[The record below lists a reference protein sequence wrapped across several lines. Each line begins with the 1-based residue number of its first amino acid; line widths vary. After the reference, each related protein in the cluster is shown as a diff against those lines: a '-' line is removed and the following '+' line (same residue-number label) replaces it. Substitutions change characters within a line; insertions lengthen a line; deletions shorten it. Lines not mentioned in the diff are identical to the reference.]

1 MRINGTLVATWT
13 NALLQMARLSGLR
26 LEPLLAEACV
36 DPTAIDCPEARLPF
50 EAHALLFHRIP
61 ALLDDPGIG
70 LDVGLA
76 ADTGAMGLVGLLAE
90 RCRTVGEALET
101 VASLNALANQA
112 SWMRC
117 WADGERVFVLDGHTL
132 DGRPYH
138 PTMAEATMLFWAARL
153 ASAAGLAPSM
163 LEVWLTHDRHRG
175 WASRD
180 ERVPARVRFKQPFNA
195 VILPRAALEAPMLM
209 AHPMLQHH
217 LARLASEELPR
228 LPVVED
234 PVSLVEWYVGG
245 RLASGPPPP
254 LARVA
259 RALGTSV
266 RSLQRQLET
275 HGRSY
280 SEIVD
285 GVRRERARRLLSVPG
300 TSVDAI
306 ALALGY
312 EGPRPFRRACLR
324 WFGRTPSALRDAL

>member
-1 MRINGTLVATWT
+1 VRINGTIVATWT
-13 NALLQMARLSGLR
+13 SALLRKARHSGLR
-26 LEPLLAEACV
+26 LEPLLAEVAV
-36 DPTAIDCPEARLPF
+36 DLPALACPEARLPF
-50 EAHALLFHRIP
+50 ETHAQLFRQIP

-70 LDVGLA
+70 IDVGLG

-90 RCRTVGEALET
+90 RCRTVGEALGT

-112 SWMRC
+112 SRMR
-117 WADGERVFVLDGHTL
+117 WWIDGDRVFVLDGHTL
-132 DGRPYH
+132 DGRPYD
-138 PTMAEATMLFWAARL
+138 PTMAEATMVFWVTRL
-153 ASAAGLAPSM
+153 AGAAGLAPSM
-163 LEVWLTHDRHRG
+163 LELWLTHDRHRG

-180 ERVPARVRFKQPFNA
+180 ERVPARVRFNQPFNA
-195 VILPRAALEAPMLM
+195 VVLPRAALEAPMPM

-234 PVSLVEWYVGG
+234 PVSLVEWCVGA
-245 RLASGPPPP
+245 RLGGGPPP
-254 LARVA
+254 LASVA

-275 HGRSY
+275 RGKSY

-300 TSVDAI
+300 TSIDAI

-324 WFGRTPSALRDAL
+324 WFGHTPGSLRGAP

>member
-1 MRINGTLVATWT
+1 VRIHGTIVATWT
-13 NALLQMARLSGLR
+13 SALLRMARHSGLR
-26 LEPLLAEACV
+26 LEPLLAEARV
-36 DPTAIDCPEARLPF
+36 DLELLGSPEARLSF
-50 EAHALLFHRIP
+50 EAHAHLFRRIP

-90 RCRTVGEALET
+90 RCRTVGEALGT

-112 SWMRC
+112 SRMR
-117 WADGERVFVLDGHTL
+117 WWIDGDRVFVLDGHTL
-132 DGRPYH
+132 DGRPYD
-138 PTMAEATMLFWAARL
+138 PTMAEATMVFWAARL

-163 LEVWLTHDRHRG
+163 LELWLTHDRHRG

-195 VILPRAALEAPMLM
+195 VILPRAVLEAPMLM
-209 AHPMLQHH
+209 AHSMLHHH
-217 LARLASEELPR
+217 LARLANEELPR

-234 PVSLVEWYVGG
+234 LVSLVEWCVGARLVGG
-245 RLASGPPPP
+245 PPSLAN
-254 LARVA
+254 VA
-259 RALGTSV
+259 RSLGTSV

-280 SEIVD
+280 TEIVD
-285 GVRRERARRLLSVPG
+285 GVRRERARQLLSVSG
-300 TSVDAI
+300 SSIDAI

-324 WFGRTPSALRDAL
+324 WFGRTPGSLRGVS

>member
-1 MRINGTLVATWT
+1 VRINGTIVATWT
-13 NALLQMARLSGLR
+13 NALLRMARLSGLR

-36 DPTAIDCPEARLPF
+36 DLPALGCPEARLPF
-50 EAHALLFHRIP
+50 EAHAQLFRRVP

-70 LDVGLA
+70 LDVGLG

-90 RCRTVGEALET
+90 RCRTVGDALGT

-112 SWMRC
+112 SWMR
-117 WADGERVFVLDGHTL
+117 WWIDGDRVFVLDGHTL

-138 PTMAEATMLFWAARL
+138 PTMAEATMVFWVARL
-153 ASAAGLAPSM
+153 ASATGLPAAM
-163 LEVWLTHDRHRG
+163 LELWLTHDRHRG

-180 ERVPARVRFKQPFNA
+180 ERVPARVLFKQPFNA

-234 PVSLVEWYVGG
+234 PVSLVEWCVGTRLVGG
-245 RLASGPPPP
+245 PPSLAS
-254 LARVA
+254 VA
-259 RALGTSV
+259 RSLGTSV

-275 HGRSY
+275 RGRSY

-285 GVRRERARRLLSVPG
+285 GVRRERARRLLLVPG

-312 EGPRPFRRACLR
+312 QGSRPFRRACLR
-324 WFGRTPSALRDAL
+324 WFGHTPSALRHTQ

>member
-1 MRINGTLVATWT
+1 VRSNGTIVATWT
-13 NALLQMARLSGLR
+13 NALLRMARQSELR
-26 LEPLLAEACV
+26 LEPVLAEACV
-36 DPTAIDCPEARLPF
+36 DLAALGCPEARLSF
-50 EAHALLFHRIP
+50 EAHAHLFRRVP

-70 LDVGLA
+70 LDVGLGA
-76 ADTGAMGLVGLLAE
+76 ETGAMGLVALLAE
-90 RCRTVGEALET
+90 RCRTVGDALET

-112 SWMRC
+112 SWMR
-117 WADGERVFVLDGHTL
+117 WWIDGDRIFVMDGHTL

-138 PTMAEATMLFWAARL
+138 PIMAEATMVFWAAQL
-153 ASAAGLAPSM
+153 ASAAGLPPSR
-163 LEVWLTHDRHRG
+163 LELWLTHERHRG

-180 ERVPARVRFKQPFNA
+180 ERVPARVRFNQPFNA
-195 VILPRAALEAPMLM
+195 VILPRVALEAPMLM

-217 LARLASEELPR
+217 LARLAIEELPR

-234 PVSLVEWYVGG
+234 PVSLVEWCVGA
-245 RLASGPPPP
+245 RLTGGPPP

-266 RSLQRQLET
+266 RSLQRELT
-275 HGRSY
+275 KRGRSY

-285 GVRRERARRLLSVPG
+285 GVRRERARQLLSVPG

-312 EGPRPFRRACLR
+312 EGPRPFRKACLR
-324 WFGRTPSALRDAL
+324 WFGRTPSLLRGAL